1 MSYSGDKET
10 QKTKYYQKNLWKEKE
25 TAQTELYLNK
35 YFVSKLHIYEVV
47 LKLTD
52 KPADLLM
59 MNF

>member
-10 QKTKYYQKNLWKEKE
+10 QKTKYYQKNLRKEKE